1 MSVSTTEARARAQ
14 AFAKE
19 WADATD
25 ERAESQPFWEAFFR
39 IFGLE
44 RRHYARFEKR
54 VKYDAG
60 SDGYIDLFWPGK
72 LICEQKSAGRSLDK
86 AYDQALRYID
96 TLPNRDVPGHVIVS
110 DFARMKVYDH
120 DNDELREFPLEELSD
135 NIELFDF
142 IRLDNDALRW
152 DQEQAEASVK
162 ASSELAKLHDL
173 IEGAGYTG
181 HKLEVFLV
189 RLLFCFFA
197 EDAGI
202 FEHSQFSKYVYE
214 HSEANGADLG
224 AAISAIFEILNTP
237 EPERMTTIPAE
248 LKTLPYVN
256 GGVFSEQIPHVGFD
270 RDMRHAFWKCGQLDW
285 RNISP
290 SIFGSIFQG
299 VMDAAQRRA
308 EGAHY
313 TNEDN
318 IRKVI
323 RPLFLDDLYSE
334 FVRVKND
341 KPKLKQF
348 HAKLASLTFLDPACG
363 CGNFLTT
370 TYKELR
376 HLEDQVLE
384 IIWNGQTVM
393 DVGALVKVNVGQFYG
408 MELLDFPCQ
417 IANVAIWL
425 ADHQANRR
433 TGELFGTFYRHLPL
447 TDYHQIIQTNA
458 LTTDWHDLISPDSCD
473 FVLGNPPFVGARTM
487 GPAQKMEVKDL
498 AHDIAKNFDL
508 DYVSASYLK
517 AADFIQGT
525 SASVAFVSTNSIT
538 QGVQVSALWKHLTKS
553 KGVSIDFAYET
564 FVWDS
569 EARGKARVHCVI
581 VGFSLGGKKAKYLF
595 AADGEKRR
603 VGHINPYLV
612 DAPDVFIEAT
622 ASPISPV
629 LRMVNGNQP
638 RDGGHLVLS
647 PEERTHIL
655 ADEPQI
661 DKFIRPYLGAEE
673 LLNNGQRFC
682 LWLEDASPAEIRSSP
697 TLVKRAALV
706 RDFRLASRAKTTR
719 GYAATPSL
727 FAQRP
732 QPANIGCLAVPSVS
746 PERRPYIPIVFIAPG
761 VILSNLVLLIPGAG
775 SYEFGVLSS
784 QMHNSWMRRVAGRL
798 ESRYRYGRDTVY
810 NPFPWPSPSDELRL
824 RIEQA
829 ADAVLKA
836 RLAFPGCSLA
846 DLCGPES
853 MPPDLVNAH
862 RALDKAVERA
872 YGVRF
877 DRDEDK
883 IVAHLF
889 EMYAALVAGPN
900 AEN

>member
-1 MSVSTTEARARAQ
+1 MTVSTTEARARAQ
-14 AFAKE
+14 AFSNE
-19 WADATD
+19 WEGATD
-25 ERAESQPFWEAFFR
+25 ERSESQSFWNDFFY

-44 RRHYARFEKR
+44 RRHYARFENR
-54 VKYDAG
+54 VKYD
-60 SDGYIDLFWPGK
+60 DGGNGFIDVFWPGK
-72 LICEQKSAGRSLDK
+72 LICEQKSAGRSLDA
-86 AYDQALRYID
+86 AYKQALAYVD
-96 TLPNRDVPGHVIVS
+96 TLSNRDVPGHIIVS

-120 DNDELREFPLEELSD
+120 DNDELREFTLDELAD
-135 NIELFDF
+135 NIQLFDF

-162 ASSELAKLHDL
+162 ACTELAKLHDL
-173 IEGAGYTG
+173 IEGAGYSG

-202 FEHSQFSKYVYE
+202 FEKAQFSKYVYE
-214 HSEANGADLG
+214 HGEDHGADMG
-224 AAISAIFEILNTP
+224 ATISTVFEILNTP
-237 EPERMTTIPAE
+237 ESERMTTIPQE

-256 GGVFSEQIPHVGFD
+256 GGVFGEYIGHVGFN

-285 RNISP
+285 KSISP

-299 VMDAAQRRA
+299 VMDATQRRS

-313 TNEDN
+313 TNEEN
-318 IRKVI
+318 IRKVMH
-323 RPLFLDDLYSE
+323 PLFLDDLYAE
-334 FVRVKND
+334 FVKVKND
-341 KPKLKQF
+341 KPKLTQF
-348 HAKLASLTFLDPACG
+348 HAKLSGLTFLDPACG

-384 IIWNGQTVM
+384 ILWNGQTVM

-408 MELLDFPCQ
+408 IELLDFPCQ

-447 TDYHQIIQTNA
+447 KDYRQIIQANA
-458 LTTDWHDLISPDSCD
+458 LTMDWRDLIKPEDCD
-473 FVLGNPPFVGARTM
+473 FILGNPPFLGARTM
-487 GPAQKMEVKDL
+487 NPDQKLEVKGI
-498 AHDIAKNFDL
+498 AHDIPKNFDL
-508 DYVSASYLK
+508 DYVSAWYLK

-538 QGVQVSALWKHLTKS
+538 QGVQVSALWKHLIEG
-553 KGVSIDFAYET
+553 KGVSIDFAHKT

-569 EARGKARVHCVI
+569 EARGKAHVHCVI
-581 VGFSLGGKKAKYLF
+581 VGFSLAGKTRKF
-595 AADGEKRR
+595 IFTPDGEKRR
-603 VGHINPYLV
+603 AKHINPYLV

-622 ASPISPV
+622 TIPISPA
-629 LRMVNGNQP
+629 LPMVNGDQP

-647 PEERTHIL
+647 LEDRANIL
-655 ADEPQI
+655 AAEPQL

-673 LLNNGQRFC
+673 LLNDGQRFC

-697 TLVKRAALV
+697 TLVERIALV
-706 RDFRLASRAKTTR
+706 RDFRLASRAATTQ

-732 QPANIGCLAVPSVS
+732 QPTNVDCLAIPSVS
-746 PERRPYIPIVFIAPG
+746 SERRAYIPIAFVAAG
-761 VILSNLVLLIPGAG
+761 VILSNAVLLVPSAG
-775 SYEFGVLSS
+775 PYDFGVLSS
-784 QMHNSWMRRVAGRL
+784 HMHNSWMRQVAGRL

-810 NPFPWPSPSDELRL
+810 NTFPWPSPDDEQRL

-829 ADAVLKA
+829 ADEVL
-836 RLAFPGCSLA
+836 RRRRAFPGCSLA
-846 DLCGPES
+846 DLYGPES
-853 MPPDLVNAH
+853 MPPDLVKAH

-872 YGVRF
+872 YGVHF
-877 DRDEDK
+877 DRDEDQ

-889 EMYAALVAGPN
+889 EMYAALTA
-900 AEN
+900 